1 MGQRW
6 DVSSILNPKKETIR
20 YAAIMLNSPILQ
32 PNKSLIEKVWKEG
45 EKEYFIVGGD
55 CARLIQ
61 SYFIHPATLRLCAD
75 GGANRLLD
83 TFGQSCTLPHEIRGD
98 LDSLRNEVE
107 QFFTNKNVKITRAA
121 SEYATDLQ
129 KCIIAVEEFE
139 EEHDEELV
147 VVILGGLSGRLD
159 QTMHTFHVLCQLTKD
174 PSSSEK
180 KRVRKGNRQAGLH
193 ESEYVQLER
202 REKAIAISENS
213 VAWLLGKVSEKRS
226 IDV

>member
-1 MGQRW
+1 M
-6 DVSSILNPKKETIR
+6 IIAELFIPFIF
-20 YAAIMLNSPILQ
+20 PIYL
-32 PNKSLIEKVWKEG
+32 
-45 EKEYFIVGGD
+45 
-55 CARLIQ
+55 
-61 SYFIHPATLRLCAD
+61 ATLRLCAD

-107 QFFTNKNVKITRAA
+107 QFFADKKVKITRAA

-129 KCIIAVEEFE
+129 KCIIAVEEYE
-139 EEHDEELV
+139 EEHNEELV

-159 QTMHTFHVLCQLTKD
+159 QTMHTFHVLCQLSKD
-174 PSSSEK
+174 PSSDSK
-180 KRVRKGNRQAGLH
+180 KLKQGNRKAGLD

-213 VAWLLGKVSEKRS
+213 VAWLLRKVSDKLRL
-226 IDV
+226 V